1 MSKSVKQRLAA
12 GEPVTVVNVDH
23 VSPSLVEV
31 LGSLPVHAVFIDCE
45 QGAPDFLAVED
56 MARAARLTGLTSL
69 VRIYQPEPWL
79 VERTLFRKVDGI
91 VVPRIDTADQAQR
104 MIDAVKYCYPD
115 DHSDK
120 VLVIQIESSEAL
132 DNLDALLALDGIDA
146 YFIGPVDLS
155 KSLGHGGDYRCPPVQ
170 AVMDDTIARIRAGGR
185 NAGVMVDRDNVQRYA
200 SLGVTFFYEHVNG
213 FLRYGAELFA
223 AEAERT

>member
-1 MSKSVKQRLAA
+1 MGNSLKPRLAA
-12 GEPVTVVNVDH
+12 GKPVTVVNVDH

-31 LGSLPVHAVFIDCE
+31 LGTLPVHAVFIDCE

-56 MARAARLTGLTSL
+56 MARAARLAGLTSL

-91 VVPRIDTADQAQR
+91 VVPRIDTPDQAQR
-104 MIDAVKYCYPD
+104 MIDAVKYCYPN
-115 DHSDK
+115 DHGEK
-120 VLVIQIESSEAL
+120 ILVIQIESSEAL

-155 KSLGHGGDYRCPPVQ
+155 KSLGHGGDYRCQPIQ
-170 AVMDDTIARIRAGGR
+170 DVMDETIARIRAGGR
-185 NAGVMVDRDNVQRYA
+185 NAGIMVDRDNVQRYA

-213 FLRYGAELFA
+213 FLRYGAEAFA
-223 AEAERT
+223 AEAERG

>member
-1 MSKSVKQRLAA
+1 MGNPLKQRLAA
-12 GEPVTVVNVDH
+12 GRPVTVVNVDH

-69 VRIYQPEPWL
+69 ARIYQPEPWL

-91 VVPRIDTADQAQR
+91 VVPRIDTPDQARR
-104 MIDAVKYCYPD
+104 MIDAVRYCYPD
-115 DHSDK
+115 GYEDK
-120 VLVIQIESSEAL
+120 VLVIQIESREAL

-155 KSLGHGGDYRCPPVQ
+155 KSLGHGGDYRCPPMQ
-170 AVMDDTIARIRAGGR
+170 KVMDETIGRIRAGGR
-185 NAGVMVDRDNVQRYA
+185 NAGVMVDRDTVQRYA

-213 FLRYGAELFA
+213 FLRYGAEVFA
-223 AEAERT
+223 AEAERS

>member
-1 MSKSVKQRLAA
+1 MGNPVKQRLAA
-12 GEPVTVVNVDH
+12 GEPVTVVNADH
-23 VSPSLVEV
+23 VSPSLVEM
-31 LGSLPVHAVFIDCE
+31 LGSLPVDAVFIDCE

-91 VVPRIDTADQAQR
+91 VVPRIDTPDQAQR

-115 DHSDK
+115 DHDNK
-120 VLVIQIESSEAL
+120 ILVIQIESSEAL
-132 DNLDALLALDGIDA
+132 DNLDALLELDGIDA

-155 KSLGHGGDYRCPPVQ
+155 KSLGHGGDYQCSPMQ
-170 AVMDDTIARIRAGGR
+170 KVMDDTIARIRAGGR
-185 NAGVMVDRDNVQRYA
+185 NAGIMVDRDTVHRYA

-213 FLRYGAELFA
+213 FLRYGAEAFA